1 METKN
6 KLFFFISIILC
17 LYLYSSCTHAIVPRQ
32 LKNHLKDFNY
42 FENSTDTNQ
51 IEIKKGYYKST
62 IRVYL
67 SKTEDSVLKYSNEGI
82 LIKEKLFN
90 KENFYNLNSEI
101 IFYESGMCLILDN
114 TEHLLSYLQ
123 SEISRPKNIGEE
135 WGRFKIINDNII
147 VKTISRGSLNAGT
160 YGYERRYKI
169 KGKKKI
175 ELFYLN
181 KLNNSENEK
190 YLTAS
195 NIDSIVYFATELYP
209 LKNNLIHLNQSWL
222 INKKWF
228 WKNKA
233 DYKTW
238 KKYNVNK

>member
-6 KLFFFISIILC
+6 KLFFLISIILF
-17 LYLYSSCTHAIVPRQ
+17 LYLFNSCTHAIVPRKF
-32 LKNHLKDFNY
+32 KNHLKNFNY

-51 IEIKKGYYKST
+51 IEIKKGYYKSI

-67 SKTEDSVLKYSNEGI
+67 SKSEDSILKYSNEGI
-82 LIKEKLFN
+82 LVKEKLFN
-90 KENFYNLNSEI
+90 KENYYDLNSEI
-101 IFYESGMCLILDN
+101 IFYESGMCVILDN

-123 SEISRPKNIGEE
+123 NETRRPKKIGEE

-147 VKTISRGSLNAGT
+147 VKSISRGSLNAGT
-160 YGYERRYKI
+160 NGYEMRFKI

-195 NIDSIVYFATELYP
+195 NIDSIVYFSTELYP

-222 INKKWF
+222 INKRWF
-228 WKNKA
+228 WENKTE
-233 DYKTW
+233 YINW
-238 KKYNVNK
+238 KKRNVNK